1 MTIFMGQKIYE
12 IDKENDEVRD
22 IYEFT
27 RNLSINSSQGP
38 FYDKTNPIEYNEEEF
53 VNLDRAFRIL
63 YKLIDFIYFV
73 AVEIIKWSI
82 EFGYTHAES
91 ISFQAFLILFY
102 WVIVVSIIG
111 IIVPLI
117 IPFIALVYLSII
129 GARELYRRYQ
139 QKKKCQKK

>member
-1 MTIFMGQKIYE
+1 MGQKVYE
-12 IDKENDEVRD
+12 VDKENDEVRD

-38 FYDKTNPIEYNEEEF
+38 FYDKTNPIEFNEEEF

-82 EFGYTHAES
+82 EFGYTHAEN